1 MGVSFSTE
9 DHSRGISEDYMH
21 FRSSNKLFMP
31 FLVEKCSQPVLDM
44 VLNLSK
50 TAVFKST
57 E

>member
-9 DHSRGISEDYMH
+9 DHSGGISEGYMH
-21 FRSSNKLFMP
+21 FKPSNKLFML

-50 TAVFKST
+50 IAVFKST